1 MFDFPE
7 TFAKYEDLVAQVD
20 KIFDAVQEAHKDCV
34 RCKVYCCDC
43 CYAVFDVS
51 LMEAVYINHRFNRS
65 LDRRERR
72 KILRRAEKADRKF
85 YQIKRELQKMHLKE
99 GKSAEEVLLHLAKER
114 VPCPLLNDDKLCDL
128 YAERPITCRVYGIPT
143 SIGGAPHICGESGF
157 KEGVAYPTV
166 NLDNMNDRLIELS
179 NELLKEIGF
188 DKSKMH
194 LSLVPVSSA
203 LMTTYDKEH
212 FKF

>member
-7 TFAKYEDLVAQVD
+7 TFAKYEDLVAHVD